1 MRNNNKKLPYYLDGF
16 IEVYRPLES
25 NVTTFGAKKNTR
37 KKDEMEFICKLPY
50 TQTYKR
56 VEDIEFAE
64 GQERDLTLKIKVPLV
79 KNIRQSDNVLI
90 HNTLYSIIYTD
101 EDRNN
106 RELYIYLEEVREI
119 E

>member
-1 MRNNNKKLPYYLDGF
+1 MRNNSKKLPYYLDGF

-25 NVTTFGAKKNTR
+25 NVSTFGAKKNTR
-37 KKDEMEFICKLPY
+37 KKEEMQLLYKLPY

-56 VEDIEFAE
+56 VEDIDFAE
-64 GQERDLTLKIKVPLV
+64 SQGKNLTLKIKVPLV

-90 HNTLYSIIYTD
+90 NNILYDVIYTD
-101 EDRNN
+101 EDRFNQ
-106 RELYIYLEEVREI
+106 ELYIYLEEVREI